1 MSDSPGSESGAS
13 ADATSTT
20 LRGLKA
26 ATRYGVTVR
35 AYNAAGTGPL
45 SPPHYRHTL
54 ESRKLIIFDSILCYC
69 LFILILFRK
78 STSNKNVKTKIIYQ
92 KYYNKSQLQTK
103 FVTYFLFLIHL
114 QSLKR

>member
-1 MSDSPGSESGAS
+1 MSEEGKGTPTDTGSESGAS

-26 ATRYGVTVR
+26 ATRYGITVR

-54 ESRKLIIFDSILCYC
+54 ESRKLY
-69 LFILILFRK
+69 
-78 STSNKNVKTKIIYQ
+78 YQ
-92 KYYNKSQLQTK
+92 LLY
-103 FVTYFLFLIHL
+103 
-114 QSLKR
+114 

>member
-1 MSDSPGSESGAS
+1 MGYTIRWWEASEEGKTSETGSESGAS

-35 AYNAAGTGPL
+35 TYNAAGTGPL

-54 ESRKLIIFDSILCYC
+54 ESRK
-69 LFILILFRK
+69 
-78 STSNKNVKTKIIYQ
+78 
-92 KYYNKSQLQTK
+92 
-103 FVTYFLFLIHL
+103 
-114 QSLKR
+114 